1 MMSHDLSANGFWLR
15 IRACLIIARSL
26 STKTEGKRVPESM
39 EESTIDDPED
49 TKSNGDSDLITEQE
63 SGVVV
68 RFDIG
73 RFVLCHRKL
82 CQLTEPFV
90 KCHESFNFITRFVS
104 QLEVAL

>member
-1 MMSHDLSANGFWLR
+1 MIWKSAEGW
-15 IRACLIIARSL
+15 RAA
-26 STKTEGKRVPESM
+26 ESM
-39 EESTIDDPED
+39 EELTIDEPED

-82 CQLTEPFV
+82 CHLTEPFV
-90 KCHESFNFITRFVS
+90 KCHESFNFITRLVS
-104 QLEVAL
+104 QLF

>member
-1 MMSHDLSANGFWLR
+1 MG
-15 IRACLIIARSL
+15 
-26 STKTEGKRVPESM
+26 TEGHRTPESM
-39 EESTIDDPED
+39 EELTIDEPED

-82 CQLTEPFV
+82 CQLTEPFA
-90 KCHESFNFITRFVS
+90 KCHESFNFITRFVR
-104 QLEVAL
+104 LLF